1 MLLSPLSKAL
11 YRYTMKIF
19 FALSFLFTFF
29 PAKAADVR
37 LPDLSGVTDK
47 GFKIEIYSE
56 LSPLSINTIHSW
68 HIRVLDRDDEI
79 LELEELNVFGG
90 MPEHDHGLPTQ
101 PEVTMRLDNGDYLL
115 EGVRFHMQG
124 HWELL
129 IEIQYAG
136 VDDTAI
142 IDFELQ

>member
-1 MLLSPLSKAL
+1 
-11 YRYTMKIF
+11 MKIL
-19 FALSFLFTFF
+19 FAISLLLTLF
-29 PAKAADVR
+29 PASAADVN
-37 LPDLSGVTDK
+37 LPDLNGVTDK

-124 HWELL
+124 HWELQ
-129 IEIQYAG
+129 IEFQYAG
-136 VDDTAI
+136 VDDAAI

>member
-1 MLLSPLSKAL
+1 
-11 YRYTMKIF
+11 MKIL
-19 FALSFLFTFF
+19 FALSLLL
-29 PAKAADVR
+29 ALGSASAADVR

-47 GFKIEIYSE
+47 GFTIEIYSE
-56 LSPLSINTIHSW
+56 LSPLSINTMHSW
-68 HIRVLDRDDEI
+68 HIRVLDRDDQN

-101 PEVTMRLDNGDYLL
+101 PQVTRRLDNGDYLL

-124 HWELL
+124 HWELQ
-129 IEIQYAG
+129 IEFQYAG

-142 IDFELQ
+142 IDFDLQ

>member
-1 MLLSPLSKAL
+1 
-11 YRYTMKIF
+11 MKIL
-19 FALSFLFTFF
+19 FALSLLLTFF
-29 PAKAADVR
+29 PANAADVR

-124 HWELL
+124 HWELQ
-129 IEIQYAG
+129 IEFQYAG

>member
-1 MLLSPLSKAL
+1 
-11 YRYTMKIF
+11 MKIL
-19 FALSFLFTFF
+19 FAISLLLTLF
-29 PAKAADVR
+29 PASAADVN
-37 LPDLSGVTDK
+37 LPDLNGVTDK

-124 HWELL
+124 HWELQ
-129 IEIQYAG
+129 IEFQYAG

-142 IDFELQ
+142 IDFDLQ

>member
-1 MLLSPLSKAL
+1 
-11 YRYTMKIF
+11 MKILS
-19 FALSFLFTFF
+19 ALALLLALCS
-29 PAKAADVR
+29 ANAADVR

-47 GFKIEIYSE
+47 GFTIEIYSE
-56 LSPLSINTIHSW
+56 LSPLSINTMHSW

-101 PEVTMRLDNGDYLL
+101 PQVTRRLDNGDYLL

-124 HWELL
+124 HWELQ
-129 IEIQYAG
+129 IEFQYAG

-142 IDFELQ
+142 IDFDLQ

>member
-1 MLLSPLSKAL
+1 
-11 YRYTMKIF
+11 MKIL
-19 FALSFLFTFF
+19 FALSLLL
-29 PAKAADVR
+29 ALGSASAAEVL

-47 GFKIEIYSE
+47 GFTIEIYSE
-56 LSPLSINTIHSW
+56 LSPLSINTMHSW
-68 HIRVLDRDDEI
+68 HIRVLDRDDQI

-101 PEVTMRLDNGDYLL
+101 PQVTRRLDNGDYLL

-124 HWELL
+124 HWELQV
-129 IEIQYAG
+129 EFQYAG
-136 VDDTAI
+136 ADDTAI

>member
-1 MLLSPLSKAL
+1 MKILFAISPLL
-11 YRYTMKIF
+11 T
-19 FALSFLFTFF
+19 LFS
-29 PAKAADVR
+29 ASAADVN
-37 LPDLSGVTDK
+37 LPDLNGVTDK

-124 HWELL
+124 HWELQ
-129 IEIQYAG
+129 IEFQYAG

-142 IDFELQ
+142 IDFEL

>member
-1 MLLSPLSKAL
+1 
-11 YRYTMKIF
+11 MKIL
-19 FALSFLFTFF
+19 FALSLMFTFL
-29 PAKAADVR
+29 PANAADVR

-79 LELEELNVFGG
+79 LELEKLNVFGG

-124 HWELL
+124 HWELQ
-129 IEIQYAG
+129 IEFQYAG
-136 VDDTAI
+136 VDDAAI

>member
-1 MLLSPLSKAL
+1 MKILFAISPLL
-11 YRYTMKIF
+11 T
-19 FALSFLFTFF
+19 LFS
-29 PAKAADVR
+29 ASAADVN
-37 LPDLSGVTDK
+37 LPDLNGVTDK

-68 HIRVLDRDDEI
+68 HIRVVDRDDEI

-124 HWELL
+124 HWELQ
-129 IEIQYAG
+129 IEFQYAG

-142 IDFELQ
+142 IDFEL

>member
-1 MLLSPLSKAL
+1 
-11 YRYTMKIF
+11 MKILS
-19 FALSFLFTFF
+19 ALALLLALCS
-29 PAKAADVR
+29 ANAADVR

-47 GFKIEIYSE
+47 GFTIEIYSE
-56 LSPLSINTIHSW
+56 LSPLSINTMHSW

-115 EGVRFHMQG
+115 EGLRFHMHG
-124 HWELL
+124 HWELQV
-129 IEIQYAG
+129 EFQYAG
-136 VDDTAI
+136 ADDTAI

>member
-1 MLLSPLSKAL
+1 
-11 YRYTMKIF
+11 MKIL
-19 FALSFLFTFF
+19 FAISLLLTLF
-29 PAKAADVR
+29 PASAADVN
-37 LPDLSGVTDK
+37 LPDLNGVTDK

-124 HWELL
+124 RWELQ
-129 IEIQYAG
+129 IEFQYAG
-136 VDDTAI
+136 VDDAAI

>member
-1 MLLSPLSKAL
+1 
-11 YRYTMKIF
+11 MKIL
-19 FALSFLFTFF
+19 FAISLLLTLFS
-29 PAKAADVR
+29 ASAADVN
-37 LPDLSGVTDK
+37 LPDLNGVTDK

-68 HIRVLDRDDEI
+68 HIRVVDRDDEI

-101 PEVTMRLDNGDYLL
+101 PQVTRRLDNGDYLL

-124 HWELL
+124 HWELQ
-129 IEIQYAG
+129 IEFQYAG

-142 IDFELQ
+142 IDFDLQ

>member
-1 MLLSPLSKAL
+1 MSSLNKAL
-11 YRYTMKIF
+11 YRYTIKIL
-19 FALSFLFTFF
+19 FAISLLLTLF
-29 PAKAADVR
+29 PASAADVN
-37 LPDLSGVTDK
+37 LPDLNGVTDK

-101 PEVTMRLDNGDYLL
+101 PRVTMRLDNGDYLL

-124 HWELL
+124 HWELQV
-129 IEIQYAG
+129 EFQYAG
-136 VDDTAI
+136 ADDTAT

>member
-1 MLLSPLSKAL
+1 
-11 YRYTMKIF
+11 MKIL
-19 FALSFLFTFF
+19 FAISLLLTLFS
-29 PAKAADVR
+29 ASAADVN
-37 LPDLSGVTDK
+37 LPDLNGVTDK

-124 HWELL
+124 RWELQ
-129 IEIQYAG
+129 IEFQYAG

-142 IDFELQ
+142 IDFEL

>member
-1 MLLSPLSKAL
+1 
-11 YRYTMKIF
+11 MKIL
-19 FALSFLFTFF
+19 FAISLLLTLF
-29 PAKAADVR
+29 PASAADVN
-37 LPDLSGVTDK
+37 LPDLNGVTDK

-124 HWELL
+124 HWELQ
-129 IEIQYAG
+129 IEFQYAG

>member
-1 MLLSPLSKAL
+1 
-11 YRYTMKIF
+11 MKIL
-19 FALSFLFTFF
+19 FALSLLVNFF
-29 PAKAADVR
+29 PANAADVR

-47 GFKIEIYSE
+47 GVKIEIYSE

-79 LELEELNVFGG
+79 LELEELSVFGG

-124 HWELL
+124 HWELQ
-129 IEIQYAG
+129 IEFQYAG

>member
-1 MLLSPLSKAL
+1 
-11 YRYTMKIF
+11 MKIL
-19 FALSFLFTFF
+19 FAISLLLTLFS
-29 PAKAADVR
+29 ASAADVN
-37 LPDLSGVTDK
+37 LPDLNGVTDQ

-124 HWELL
+124 HWELQ
-129 IEIQYAG
+129 IEFQYAG

-142 IDFELQ
+142 IDFEL